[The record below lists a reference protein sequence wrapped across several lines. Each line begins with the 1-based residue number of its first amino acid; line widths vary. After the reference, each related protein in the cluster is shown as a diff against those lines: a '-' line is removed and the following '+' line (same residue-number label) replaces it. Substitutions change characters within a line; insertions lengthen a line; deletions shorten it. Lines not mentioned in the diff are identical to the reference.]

1 MHFARGF
8 AHTRCFCLII
18 RWHCKRC
25 HAFSTRSVQMGEKM
39 DKLQAAMEKTLKENF
54 SVFQPSFHIDSI
66 SYSIHIHLQRLST
79 WTLHVPFL
87 RTSVTLRIK
96 PRVNEMRRP
105 NAPRVRFGEP
115 LFFCAGIRC
124 LCLLANQC
132 VEMIWDDFGVI
143 IPEAANDERFHA
155 LPVFF
160 KFMFV
165 SRNQKISIHSTHSGP
180 LVTWHLGGWSLIVPM
195 NCCRR
200 RSWANVTQRSCF

>member
-1 MHFARGF
+1 MSCVLNAVRSDGRKDGQATSCHGKDLEGELLSLSTVLPYRF
-8 AHTRCFCLII
+8 HII
-18 RWHCKRC
+18 FHPHPPAKTL
-25 HAFSTRSVQMGEKM
+25 HLDSPRSVSQDFSDSQ
-39 DKLQAAMEKTLKENF
+39 DKAQGQRDEKT
-54 SVFQPSFHIDSI
+54 
-66 SYSIHIHLQRLST
+66 QRSESEIWWAT
-79 WTLHVPFL
+79 
-87 RTSVTLRIK
+87 
-96 PRVNEMRRP
+96 
-105 NAPRVRFGEP
+105 
-115 LFFCAGIRC
+115 FFCAGIRC